1 MEISFYFF
9 FREWKL
15 IFKNSVNRNLKKLTV
30 VKKAKILIVN
40 RKIHNPIETLGHRNG
55 GLLSLIYT
63 RYGKK
68 KTALRQNYIL
78 KRHPFHA
85 YEIFRIETQ
94 V

>member
-68 KTALRQNYIL
+68 KKKKPYDKIIFSSGIPSTHL
-78 KRHPFHA
+78 KFL
-85 YEIFRIETQ
+85 E
-94 V
+94 